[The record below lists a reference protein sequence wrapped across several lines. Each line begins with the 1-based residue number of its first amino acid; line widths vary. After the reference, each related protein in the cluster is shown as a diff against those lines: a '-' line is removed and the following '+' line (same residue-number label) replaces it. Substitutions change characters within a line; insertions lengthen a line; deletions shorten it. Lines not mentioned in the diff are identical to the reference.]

1 MLCSTP
7 IDKYLVLSRTR
18 NLHLVRDLQWE
29 VGPHMEV
36 DDSAFVM
43 VTFAKGSFEDQSLAY
58 WLLSFPQ
65 INEGTILW

>member
-1 MLCSTP
+1 
-7 IDKYLVLSRTR
+7 
-18 NLHLVRDLQWE
+18 
-29 VGPHMEV
+29 MEV

-65 INEGTILW
+65 INEGTFLW